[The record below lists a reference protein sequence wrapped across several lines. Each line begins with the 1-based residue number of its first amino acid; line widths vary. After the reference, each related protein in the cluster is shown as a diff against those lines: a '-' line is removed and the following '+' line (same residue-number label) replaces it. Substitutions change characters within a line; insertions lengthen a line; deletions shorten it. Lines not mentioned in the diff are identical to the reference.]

1 VSSQPPQ
8 WGRYGQGPPPGP
20 QGPYPPAPPPGPGG
34 SPPPRQPGWPP
45 AESGPGWPPTGPGW
59 GPSPGQP
66 GWGSSPGQ
74 PGWGPPPLPKAGSE
88 RTGPLPLHPM
98 TLGDVMDGAFRLLK
112 ANLRT
117 VLLVTA
123 AFVVP
128 VNVVVAFLQ
137 RDVLGGQGVLDVLN
151 DPSLA
156 GPTTLSAGQLIGIG
170 LSLLASLLVTPFVG
184 GVLTRVVAASYL
196 GEQLE
201 PGPAIRATLRW
212 FWALLLGFVCVHL
225 LELAG
230 LVACLV
236 GAWVPMTFFL
246 LTTPAIVVEEIG
258 PIQAMSRSA
267 SLVRPRFW
275 PTLGI
280 ALLAGIMASVLGNI
294 LGTPFGL
301 VAQFIG
307 LRNGWPLLAL
317 GSIVPALITTPFV
330 AIVSTLLYFDARIR
344 QEGLDL
350 QMMAANLDRGAGPA
364 SR

>member
-45 AESGPGWPPTGPGW
+45 AESGW
-59 GPSPGQP
+59 GSSPGQP
-66 GWGSSPGQ
+66 GWGPSPGQ